1 MARKGRLLDE
11 RAVAEP
17 RNCLNPI
24 WAADDLHA
32 TRIYSAKRASKQS
45 TSYILKK
52 PVAPPIWT
60 ALKFSRPCG
69 TQFVNP
75 GSHTPSE
82 GRTLQRGSCG
92 QPRMW
97 LSRREVSTLPG
108 CPGLRAFVAKRRV
121 VNVAGGVLRWT
132 SRAAMAIDA
141 FQCVSS
147 TAREHKRWGE
157 AAPRVFRPMYARA
170 RGTRPGNPERIA
182 REAARLDD
190 FGTQTEGYA

>member
-60 ALKFSRPCG
+60 ALVEPSPGRQSWVRYERTTSPAG
-69 TQFVNP
+69 TA
-75 GSHTPSE
+75 GS
-82 GRTLQRGSCG
+82 
-92 QPRMW
+92 
-97 LSRREVSTLPG
+97 
-108 CPGLRAFVAKRRV
+108 
-121 VNVAGGVLRWT
+121 T
-132 SRAAMAIDA
+132 SR
-141 FQCVSS
+141 S
-147 TAREHKRWGE
+147 
-157 AAPRVFRPMYARA
+157 
-170 RGTRPGNPERIA
+170 NPERPSAVHAGLNRLHDLPRTSVLGCPVPNSFSGLKVLWLLRLLGLCSGKDVLERLVLLLIQFRNRQRHSGQHLIA
-182 REAARLDD
+182 HGGVVDEYRFDHSRLLQV
-190 FGTQTEGYA
+190 GRG